1 MKTSTVMKLSGL
13 LGASLIVFGGIML
26 YRDRKRQGLGNY
38 RQVSGR
44 FAEAPMLDRYHDDES
59 NAVTTLRGAENL
71 TIEQRIGS
79 IQKMIEKSVMDPEMT
94 RLAMKITEHCP
105 ERDGKCEAKA
115 IYKWVKQHVRYT
127 GDVAPIK
134 MSNGDVEGI
143 DRYATARRTIE
154 YGSGDCDD
162 QVTVVATLTSSI
174 GLLSKLRV
182 TAECPDPAQCEDGHI
197 YPVVALPKFSDSPTN
212 FVALDTTLPGSYNFG
227 VEAPSARITD
237 YDA

>member
-1 MKTSTVMKLSGL
+1 MKTSTVVTLSGL
-13 LGASLIVFGGIML
+13 LGLGLVVAGSILYSRERRQAGFGNHRVI
-26 YRDRKRQGLGNY
+26 
-38 RQVSGR
+38 SGR
-44 FAEAPMLDRYHDDES
+44 FAEAPAVDSYHSDES
-59 NAVTTLRGAENL
+59 DAITTLRASENM
-71 TIEQRIGS
+71 TIQERIGS

-115 IYKWVKQHVRYT
+115 IYKWVKRHVRYT

-174 GLLSKLRV
+174 GLLTKLRV
-182 TAECPDPAQCEDGHI
+182 TASCPDPAQCDDEHI
-197 YPVVALPKFSDSPTN
+197 YPAVALPKFSNTPTSM
-212 FVALDTTLPGSYNFG
+212 VALDTTLPGNYNFG